1 MPRPR
6 DRSDAAHE
14 LLRLLRQGDM
24 DGAALVEALGL
35 PRRTLTRLMTDL
47 RDEGHHIVAVRDR
60 ATWAY
65 RLEPSTKAAS

>member
-47 RDEGHHIVAVRDR
+47 RKDGHRIVAVRDCSS
-60 ATWAY
+60 WSY
-65 RLEPSTKAAS
+65 RLESTAAP